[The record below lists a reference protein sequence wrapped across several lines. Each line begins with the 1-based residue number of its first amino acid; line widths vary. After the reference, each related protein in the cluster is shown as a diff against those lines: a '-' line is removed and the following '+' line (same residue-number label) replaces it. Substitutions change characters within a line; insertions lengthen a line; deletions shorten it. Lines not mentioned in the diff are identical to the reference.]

1 MSNYNTDDDSDRGMR
16 RISYLKAQAGNPV
29 DGPSLLGSA
38 TTTEAETVVTATTN
52 TATTTTTPINNEHTA
67 KGYHI
72 LLLLLLQQ
80 EKLKKITKNLW
91 PLLFIKKKL
100 LVLFPPRLNQIDF
113 RVLNH
118 SPPLPLLK
126 IKKGK
131 RCRRVHYRKWLGEF
145 LLLLLLLDWF
155 CWWSILLFSSTSWA
169 VVKVETNL
177 TMMVSA
183 MDRVQPPVGMIS
195 RLRQYFEDKSR
206 PPPPPPHP
214 RIAAATTTTN
224 ATPTPLSSTS
234 TLASKAAA
242 ASAHP
247 PPLAPSR

>member
-1 MSNYNTDDDSDRGMR
+1 MR

-67 KGYHI
+67 KGYPI

-118 SPPLPLLK
+118 SPSLSPLK

-131 RCRRVHYRKWLGEF
+131 Q
-145 LLLLLLLDWF
+145 
-155 CWWSILLFSSTSWA
+155 
-169 VVKVETNL
+169 
-177 TMMVSA
+177 M
-183 MDRVQPPVGMIS
+183 
-195 RLRQYFEDKSR
+195 
-206 PPPPPPHP
+206 
-214 RIAAATTTTN
+214 
-224 ATPTPLSSTS
+224 
-234 TLASKAAA
+234 
-242 ASAHP
+242 
-247 PPLAPSR
+247 